1 VRSVRS
7 DTGER
12 WWLSIL
18 TRPFFCKDQ
27 DGEKAILVD
36 VTSASGLSRYVKLAE
51 MGGGGSE
58 ALREVYESLS
68 IGFQVNRALRIEHMM
83 KRSLYGGLGLGGE
96 EVRGLG

>member
-1 VRSVRS
+1 
-7 DTGER
+7 
-12 WWLSIL
+12 
-18 TRPFFCKDQ
+18 
-27 DGEKAILVD
+27 
-36 VTSASGLSRYVKLAE
+36 
-51 MGGGGSE
+51 MGGGPE